1 MMPSTTPRS
10 PNDPAAESATV
21 PTPIGVPER
30 PRLAPNVQ
38 VVGEVQESG
47 FQDRQWLIQRDRQFI
62 QVTELLYRVA
72 EQADGCHTLEE
83 IAAGVTEATDWIVGA
98 DQVRQLVQVKLLP
111 LGLVSA
117 ADGSVVAGDTNRSRS
132 PLPVNLHMR
141 MLSPDRIDPF
151 TKLLQVLYA
160 SSVLLPLLILIV
172 IAHAWLYLVHGI
184 RGSLQATLSSPG
196 LLLLVLALILVS
208 SIFHELGHAAGL
220 RYSGGQVRG
229 IGVGLYLYYPML
241 YTDTTDSYRLG
252 RWARVRTS
260 LGGFYF
266 PPGLRAPHHR
276 RLPGLPTGV
285 LVGCRLPDQP
295 RYPLPVSP
303 FRPLRRLLG
312 SR

>member
-1 MMPSTTPRS
+1 M
-10 PNDPAAESATV
+10 

-38 VVGEVQESG
+38 VVGEVQESS
-47 FQDRQWLIQRDRQFI
+47 FQDRQWLIQRDGQFI

-83 IAAGVTEATDWIVGA
+83 IAAGVTAATDWIVGA

-117 ADGSVVAGDTNRSRS
+117 ADGSVVAGDTNRGRS
-132 PLPVNLHMR
+132 PLQVNLRMR
-141 MLSPDRIDPF
+141 MLSPDRIDPL
-151 TKLLQVLYA
+151 TKVLQVLYTP
-160 SSVLLPLLILIV
+160 SVLLPLLILIV

-208 SIFHELGHAAGL
+208 SIFYELGHAARL

-241 YTDTTDSYRLG
+241 YTDTTDSYRL
-252 RWARVRTS
+252 
-260 LGGFYF
+260 
-266 PPGLRAPHHR
+266 R
-276 RLPGLPTGV
+276 R
-285 LVGCRLPDQP
+285 
-295 RYPLPVSP
+295 
-303 FRPLRRLLG
+303 
-312 SR
+312 